1 MSFRGQSAHV
11 SESVQLIFSLFLHT
25 ILKQHVNAHSRHVQT
40 PKSVS
45 SQPVAASQGQSS
57 QTSDLLTDVFS
68 LQSYDYWKQVGGSN
82 SRAEVGSST
91 CSCFCQTAGTPLRN
105 RGLDSWLGT
114 HCLDDCDCCLYFV
127 GRIKYLLSVK
137 FMSNYVFGVFSAHP
151 HAGHIVDLLTSD
163 VQHLVWFYLR
173 MCTSGIISQLC

>member
-1 MSFRGQSAHV
+1 MCKTQSTHEFQRPVCSRFRISSAYFFSFSAHNIKTACKCTQSARADA
-11 SESVQLIFSLFLHT
+11 
-25 ILKQHVNAHSRHVQT
+25 KQ
-40 PKSVS
+40 SVS

-163 VQHLVWFYLR
+163 VQHLV
-173 MCTSGIISQLC
+173 